1 MLEKADVFTA
11 GERGFAGYRILG
23 IVVTKAC
30 SVLAYCEAPK
40 YSKADW
46 GEIEIHLR
54 RNTFCRNLILNTKTG
69 VAPRE
74 THRAPGFRR
83 DLHQEFVLLLT
94 AQ

>member
-1 MLEKADVFTA
+1 MLEKADGFTA
-11 GERGFAGYRILG
+11 GERGFAGYRIRG

-54 RNTFCRNLILNTKTG
+54 RSTDGGHTSDAPRQIAHLGPRLARNPVAPADERNLH
-69 VAPRE
+69 RE
-74 THRAPGFRR
+74 
-83 DLHQEFVLLLT
+83 
-94 AQ
+94 